1 MTGKRQKSR
10 RENDSERES
19 DGPGRAFKEGRKRI
33 ERRKGEDREETRKAE
48 GGGEVVKLITE
59 QIGLKTDWANR
70 KMSVC
75 MLQSVVQPIASCTQ

>member
-1 MTGKRQKSR
+1 MTAKEKVMAPGEHLRKEENGK
-10 RENDSERES
+10 
-19 DGPGRAFKEGRKRI
+19 GI
-33 ERRKGEDREETRKAE
+33 ERRKGEDREETRKA

-59 QIGLKTDWANR
+59 QIGLKTDWVNR